1 MVMATNG
8 GLLSNVRDLLLPGV
22 YMAAAHGHVGR
33 DVKTADLSID
43 YLHDTIDLHVCHRL
57 VTRREIDD
65 QSYKR
70 NVADKIKRALLW
82 AEPTAK
88 DLRVERRRLHWR
100 GETARKGK
108 PRKII
113 EDKA

>member
-1 MVMATNG
+1 MAIMSAGNS
-8 GLLSNVRDLLLPGV
+8 LSAVRDLLLPGV
-22 YMAAAHGHVGR
+22 YGSMGGHIGR
-33 DVKTADLSID
+33 DVLAADLSVNYQED
-43 YLHDTIDLHVCHRL
+43 SIDLLVKHRF

-70 NVADKIKRALLW
+70 KCADRIKRALLW
-82 AEPTAK
+82 TEPTAK
-88 DLRVERRRLHWR
+88 NLRIERRRLHWR